1 MNKSVRRNRPH
12 LQPPYATNQAAT
24 ASGNPSHSVP
34 APREDP
40 PFVRQSEQEE
50 NDIKDLIN
58 AEDYYKR
65 YELGPILHARLVAMR
80 LIPNSNDYDMKKLL
94 GILIREIKRKNM
106 AILPKPLSS
115 SQIRKLQKVRNEID
129 HNNWFAIQKKHPS
142 HFNSMITLA
151 TSLANVHVAGQITA
165 GQNRIVVH
173 KDFTGGVTFRPFTFP
188 QNGTF
193 NMNAA
198 LGLSQMTAR
207 LFNKIVIPCTSE
219 FQLTYRSPGSPP
231 PSADLYANVLEMID
245 KKIADLTFLPLPGAL
260 HILQSVKSTR
270 LNVAHG
276 EHTILLRDFEAK
288 YDDLVEYL
296 RLIDHPD
303 EADIVEAIKDKLLEL
318 KNSGQ
323 EVSSSSFPMLYSS

>member
-80 LIPNSNDYDMKKLL
+80 LTPNSNDYDMKKLL

-115 SQIRKLQKVRNEID
+115 NQIRRLQIVRNQID

-173 KDFTGGVTFRPFTFP
+173 KDFTAGVTFRPFTFP